1 MDPRARPWGDAAR
14 TAAGYVADVAVTVQ
28 PGQDEVRRLV
38 PPLALVVAIVAVI
51 ADPGST
57 FSTVLAAVP
66 VIAFAAWVW
75 LPRVPIVAVAVV
87 VVASVVV
94 AVRPGQLEPLLFELS
109 VLAFVVGAWVP
120 SLRRSLPLGLLTLAG
135 PVIVWLTEPP
145 DADLGGVWLLG
156 IAFPWVISRGVMR
169 QLQLAEQLDATC
181 QELAEQALVAQRREI
196 ARDVHDLVGHGLA
209 AMMLHVTGA
218 RHVLRRDPDAAEEAL
233 RAAEEQGRQSMR
245 ELRQTLTFLRD
256 DEGVAAPV
264 PTTRDIS
271 ALVDNARAGGLA
283 VELRVRGDLSD
294 VDPGVGVAVYRI
306 AQEALANAARHAPD
320 AQTVLGVTRE
330 GGAVLLDASTTGRLA
345 ASSGGTG
352 YGIVGMRERARMH
365 GGELRAGP
373 SPDGFAVE
381 ARLPL

>member
-1 MDPRARPWGDAAR
+1 M
-14 TAAGYVADVAVTVQ
+14 
-28 PGQDEVRRLV
+28 
-38 PPLALVVAIVAVI
+38 
-51 ADPGST
+51 
-57 FSTVLAAVP
+57 
-66 VIAFAAWVW
+66 
-75 LPRVPIVAVAVV
+75 
-87 VVASVVV
+87 
-94 AVRPGQLEPLLFELS
+94 
-109 VLAFVVGAWVP
+109 
-120 SLRRSLPLGLLTLAG
+120 
-135 PVIVWLTEPP
+135 IVWLTEPA

-156 IAFPWVISRGVMR
+156 IAFPWVVSRAVRR
-169 QLQLAEQLDATC
+169 QMELAEQLDATR

-283 VELRVRGDLSD
+283 VELRVRGDLRG

-320 AQTVLGVTRE
+320 ARTVLGVTRE
-330 GGAVLLDASTTGRLA
+330 GGAGAARCRRRPAGSPRRLRRHRLRARRHARARGRAGRRPRGRADARRLA
-345 ASSGGTG
+345 RDVPAAGGG
-352 YGIVGMRERARMH
+352 ARVIRVGLVDDQAIV
-365 GGELRAGP
+365 RAGVARIL
-373 SPDGFAVE
+373 SPEDGFEVVAECGDGVE
-381 ARLPL
+381 AVDRAALAVAWTSC